1 MCKSGRLSQF
11 FDLGE
16 TALANSFL
24 SKEAL
29 DKPEPKYPLKV
40 FFCEDCGLSQLVHVV
55 EPEILFK
62 NYVYFSSGMPA
73 LPEHFQKY
81 AEEAV
86 NNFVSSR
93 RRQGF
98 GGQAKDDLVVEIGS
112 NDGLLLGAIKNLGAK
127 VLGVDPAENIAKV
140 ANERGVETLPEFFSE
155 KLAGKIA
162 AKYGKAKVII
172 GNNVVAH
179 IDNHHD
185 LVKGV
190 SALLADDGVFMFEA
204 PYIADMFENYT
215 FDTIYHEHL
224 SYLSVRPLVNLFK
237 QFGMELFD
245 VKVFPVQGNS
255 IRGYAG
261 KLGQHEI
268 SPRVAELLQK
278 EKSMKLDKLETY
290 LKLASD
296 VNEMKQKVR
305 ATLDEFRA
313 EGKRI
318 AGYGAPA
325 KGNTLL
331 NYFGIGP
338 DILDYTTE
346 ALPSKIGFYT
356 PGTHI
361 PVVNIEDARKNPP
374 DYFLLLAWN
383 YKDVILKKEESMIK
397 NGVKFIMP
405 VGENLGLIK

>member
-1 MCKSGRLSQF
+1 MPVSKDTNTHAKELAGITAAKLIQPDMLVGLGTGSTATHFIRALSQRCRDGLQIRCVATSTGSW
-11 FDLGE
+11 DLG
-16 TALANSFL
+16 NSL
-24 SKEAL
+24 
-29 DKPEPKYPLKV
+29 
-40 FFCEDCGLSQLVHVV
+40 GLPMIDIQGITNVDITVDGAD
-55 EPEILFK
+55 EI
-62 NYVYFSSGMPA
+62 
-73 LPEHFQKY
+73 
-81 AEEAV
+81 
-86 NNFVSSR
+86 
-93 RRQGF
+93 
-98 GGQAKDDLVVEIGS
+98 
-112 NDGLLLGAIKNLGAK
+112 
-127 VLGVDPAENIAKV
+127 DPAKNIAKV

-155 KLAGKIA
+155 KLAGEIA
-162 AKYGKAKVII
+162 AKYGKAKVMI

-190 SALLADDGVFMFEA
+190 SALLANDGVFMFEA
-204 PYIADMFENYT
+204 PYIVDMFENYT

-261 KLGQHEI
+261 KSGQHEI

-278 EKSMKLDKLETY
+278 EKLMKLDKLETY

-296 VNEMKQKVR
+296 IKEMNQKVITVLR
-305 ATLDEFRA
+305 ELKAK
-313 EGKRI
+313 GKRI

-331 NYFGIGP
+331 SYFGIGP
-338 DILDYTTE
+338 DILDYATE

-383 YKDVILKKEESMIK
+383 YKDVILNKEESLRQK
-397 NGVKFIMP
+397 GVKFIMP
-405 VGENLGLIK
+405 VGKIEIL

>member
-1 MCKSGRLSQF
+1 MCKSERLSQF

-16 TALANSFL
+16 VALANSFL
-24 SKEAL
+24 KKEEL
-29 DKPEPKYPLKV
+29 KKSELKYPLRV
-40 FFCEDCGLSQLVHVV
+40 FFCKDCGLSQLIHVV
-55 EPEILFK
+55 EPEVLFRD
-62 NYVYFSSGMPA
+62 YVYFSSGMPT
-73 LPEHFQKY
+73 LPEHFRKY

-86 NNFVSSR
+86 NNFVSS
-93 RRQGF
+93 
-98 GGQAKDDLVVEIGS
+98 KNDLVVEIGS
-112 NDGLLLGAIKNLGAK
+112 NDGILLGAVKNLGAK

-140 ANERGVETLPEFFSE
+140 ANERGIETLPEFFSE
-155 KLAGKIA
+155 KLAGEIV
-162 AKYGKAKVII
+162 AKYGKASVII

-185 LVKGV
+185 MVKGV
-190 SALLADDGVFMFEA
+190 SMLLRGDGIFMFEA
-204 PYIADMFENYT
+204 PYIVDMFENYT

-261 KLGQHEI
+261 KLGRHEI
-268 SPRVAELLQK
+268 SPRVAELLKK
-278 EKSMKLDKLETY
+278 EKLMKLDKLETY

-296 VNEMKQKVR
+296 INEMKHKVLVILSELK
-305 ATLDEFRA
+305 AKE
-313 EGKRI
+313 KRI

-331 NYFGIGP
+331 SYFGVGP
-338 DILDYTTE
+338 DILDYATE

-383 YKDVILKKEESMIK
+383 YKDVILKKEEFLRQK
-397 NGVKFIMP
+397 GVKFIMP
-405 VGENLGLIK
+405 VGKIEIF